1 MPVGVCGGVESAE
14 SMESAE
20 RDPSM
25 GATRSSNNLAKPFRP
40 LPIRALNAVG
50 RALARMGVV
59 PIGLSASGLVQS
71 ARKQSRLFDL
81 GLSSYRPGLEKLVE
95 SLEGEARLNLF
106 GRYFARRQ
114 ILELL
119 HHRLVLADHR
129 RHHPEVAFEKI
140 ERPLF
145 IVGLP
150 RTGTTLLYGL
160 LAEDPAHRAPLSWE
174 IDDPCPP
181 AETATY
187 HTDPRIERTQKR
199 FDQVNRLAPGFQA
212 IHPVG
217 ALMPQECIVTTASEF
232 MSIRFQMCFDVPSYD
247 EWLLQQDMTDTY
259 HHHRRFLQ
267 HLQSRHK
274 GERWIL
280 KSPGHLG
287 PLDALFEV
295 YPDAMLI
302 QTHRDPLRVVPSVA
316 SLEYTMRLVSSDD
329 VDPVRVGR
337 QMIRT
342 WSTLLE
348 QGMAARARRPERESR
363 ILDLEMREIV
373 SAPMATVEK
382 IYRHFDLELSDEAR
396 RRMQAYLAAHPKDE
410 FGTHRYGLEDFGLDA
425 EEVDAAFKGYRERF
439 GITAEPFGKGSSGS
453 S

>member
-1 MPVGVCGGVESAE
+1 MVDAAPK
-14 SMESAE
+14 
-20 RDPSM
+20 
-25 GATRSSNNLAKPFRP
+25 NNLARPFRP
-40 LPIRALNAVG
+40 LPIKALNALG
-50 RALARMGVV
+50 RGLARFGSV
-59 PIGLSASGLVQS
+59 PIDLSVSGLLAS
-71 ARKQSRLFDL
+71 AEKQAKLRDFGAPSF
-81 GLSSYRPGLEKLVE
+81 RPGLAKLVLA
-95 SLEGEARLNLF
+95 LEEEARLNLF

-119 HHRLVLADHR
+119 NHRLLLADYR
-129 RHHPEVAFEKI
+129 RRNPAVALERI
-140 ERPLF
+140 ARPLF

-187 HTDPRIERTQKR
+187 HTDPRIETTRKR
-199 FDQVNRLAPGFQA
+199 FEQVNRLAPGFQA

-247 EWLLQQDMTDTY
+247 DWLLQQDMTETY
-259 HHHRRFLQ
+259 RHHHRFLQ
-267 HLQSRHK
+267 HLQVHHK

-287 PLDALFEV
+287 PIDALFDV

-316 SLEYTMRLVSSDD
+316 SLEYTMRLVSSDA
-329 VDPVRVGR
+329 VDPARVGR

-348 QGMAARARRPERESR
+348 QGMAARARRPDRERQ
-363 ILDLEMREIV
+363 ILDLSMREIV
-373 SAPMATVEK
+373 GSPMASVEK
-382 IYRHFDLELSDEAR
+382 IYRHFDLELRPEAR
-396 RRMQAYLAAHPKDE
+396 ERMQAYLARHPKDE
-410 FGTHRYGLEDFGLDA
+410 FGAHRYSLEDFALDA
-425 EEVDAAFKGYRERF
+425 DEVDAAFKGYRERF
-439 GITAEPFGKGSSGS
+439 GIEAEPFSKG
-453 S
+453 

>member
-1 MPVGVCGGVESAE
+1 MVDALPA
-14 SMESAE
+14 
-20 RDPSM
+20 
-25 GATRSSNNLAKPFRP
+25 NNLARPFRP
-40 LPIRALNAVG
+40 LPIKALNAVG
-50 RALARMGVV
+50 RALAVLGRV
-59 PIGLSASGLVQS
+59 PIDLSKAGLMRTARRQTQLLDFGLPS
-71 ARKQSRLFDL
+71 FE
-81 GLSSYRPGLEKLVE
+81 PGLEKLLE
-95 SLEGEARLNLF
+95 ALEGEARLNLF

-114 ILELL
+114 MLELL
-119 HHRLVLADHR
+119 THRLRLTDYR
-129 RHHPEVAFEKI
+129 KHHQSVVFERI

-181 AETATY
+181 AETETY
-187 HTDPRIERTQKR
+187 HTDPRIETTRKR
-199 FDQVNRLAPGFQA
+199 FEQVNRLAPGFQA

-247 EWLLQQDMTDTY
+247 EWLLQQDMRPTY
-259 HHHRRFLQ
+259 EHHRRFLQ
-267 HLQSRHK
+267 HMQVHHK

-287 PLDALFEV
+287 PIDALFEV

-302 QTHRDPLRVVPSVA
+302 QTHRDPIRVVPSVA
-316 SLEYTMRLVSSDD
+316 SLEYTMRMVSSDE
-329 VDPVRVGR
+329 VDPARVGR

-348 QGMAARARRPERESR
+348 QGMAARARRPDRERQ
-363 ILDLEMREIV
+363 ILDLSMREIV
-373 SAPMATVEK
+373 GSPMASVEK
-382 IYRHFDLELSDEAR
+382 IYRHFDLELRPEAR
-396 RRMQAYLAAHPKDE
+396 ERMLAYLARHPKDE
-410 FGTHRYGLEDFGLDA
+410 FGTHRYSLEDFSLDA
-425 EEVDAAFKGYRERF
+425 DEVDAAFKGYRERF
-439 GITAEPFGKGSSGS
+439 GIEPEPFGQR
-453 S
+453 

>member
-1 MPVGVCGGVESAE
+1 MVDAAPK
-14 SMESAE
+14 
-20 RDPSM
+20 
-25 GATRSSNNLAKPFRP
+25 NNLARPFRP
-40 LPIRALNAVG
+40 LPIKALNALG
-50 RALARMGVV
+50 RGLARLGSV
-59 PIGLSASGLVQS
+59 PIDLSTSGLLAS
-71 ARKQSRLFDL
+71 AEKQAKLHDFGAPSF
-81 GLSSYRPGLEKLVE
+81 RPGLEKLV
-95 SLEGEARLNLF
+95 SALEEEARLNLF

-119 HHRLVLADHR
+119 NHRLLLADHR
-129 RHHPEVAFEKI
+129 RRNPAVALERI
-140 ERPLF
+140 ARPLF

-187 HTDPRIERTQKR
+187 HTDPRIESTRKR
-199 FDQVNRLAPGFQA
+199 FEQVNRLAPGFQA

-247 EWLLQQDMTDTY
+247 DWLLQQDMTETY
-259 HHHRRFLQ
+259 HHHHRFLQ
-267 HLQSRHK
+267 HMQVHHK

-287 PLDALFEV
+287 PIDALFDV

-316 SLEYTMRLVSSDD
+316 SLEYTMRLVSSDA
-329 VDPVRVGR
+329 VDPARVGR

-348 QGMAARARRPERESR
+348 QGMAARARRPDRERQ
-363 ILDLEMREIV
+363 ILDLSMREIV
-373 SAPMATVEK
+373 GSPMASVEK
-382 IYRHFDLELSDEAR
+382 IYRHFDLELRPEAR
-396 RRMQAYLAAHPKDE
+396 ERMQAYLARHPKDE
-410 FGTHRYGLEDFGLDA
+410 FGTHRYSLEDFALDA

-439 GITAEPFGKGSSGS
+439 GIEAEPFSKS
-453 S
+453 

>member
-1 MPVGVCGGVESAE
+1 MSVPHVADSSG
-14 SMESAE
+14 
-20 RDPSM
+20 
-25 GATRSSNNLAKPFRP
+25 RSSADVPANQLAKPFRP
-40 LPIRALNAVG
+40 LPIKALNAVG
-50 RALARMGVV
+50 RGLARLGVV
-59 PIGLSASGLVQS
+59 PIDLSMSGLLFAAQ
-71 ARKQSRLFDL
+71 KQAKLSDF
-81 GLSSYRPGLEKLVE
+81 GLPSFRPGLEKLVE
-95 SLEGEARLNLF
+95 ALESDARLNLF

-119 HHRLVLADHR
+119 GHRLLLADYRKHN
-129 RHHPEVAFEKI
+129 HAVAFEKI
-140 ERPLF
+140 VRPLF

-187 HTDPRIERTQKR
+187 HTDPRIETTRKR
-199 FDQVNRLAPGFQA
+199 FEQVNRLAPGFQA

-247 EWLLQQDMTDTY
+247 EWLLEQDMTETY
-259 HHHRRFLQ
+259 LHHRRFLQ
-267 HLQSRHK
+267 HMQFRHK

-287 PLDALFEV
+287 PLDALFDV

-302 QTHRDPLRVVPSVA
+302 QTHRDPIRVVPSVA

-329 VDPVRVGR
+329 VDPARVGR

-342 WSTLLE
+342 WSKLLE
-348 QGMAARARRPERESR
+348 QGMAARARRPDRERQ
-363 ILDLEMREIV
+363 ILDLTMREIV
-373 SAPMATVEK
+373 GAPLASVEK
-382 IYRHFDLELSDEAR
+382 IYRHFDLELTAEAR
-396 RRMQAYLAAHPKDE
+396 ERMQAYLARHPKDE
-410 FGTHRYGLEDFGLDA
+410 FGAHRYSLEDFSLDA
-425 EEVDAAFKGYRERF
+425 DEVDAAFKGYRERF
-439 GITAEPFGKGSSGS
+439 GIAAEPFEKR
-453 S
+453 

>member
-1 MPVGVCGGVESAE
+1 MAAS
-14 SMESAE
+14 
-20 RDPSM
+20 
-25 GATRSSNNLAKPFRP
+25 GAPNNLAKPFRP
-40 LPIRALNAVG
+40 LPIRALNALG
-50 RALARMGVV
+50 RVLRRVGVV
-59 PIGLSASGLVQS
+59 PIDLSLEGLLES
-71 ARKQSRLFDL
+71 ARKQNRLSDF
-81 GLSSYRPGLEKLVE
+81 GVPSFRPGLEKLLEALE
-95 SLEGEARLNLF
+95 SEGRLNLF

-114 ILELL
+114 AMELL
-119 HHRLVLADHR
+119 THRLILADWR
-129 RHHPEVAFEKI
+129 TRHPEVAEQRI
-140 ERPLF
+140 RRPLF

-174 IDDPCPP
+174 VDDPCPP

-187 HTDPRIERTQKR
+187 HSDPRIERTQKR
-199 FDQVNRLAPGFQA
+199 FDQVNQLAPGFQA

-247 EWLLQQDMTDTY
+247 EWLLEQDMEPTY
-259 HHHRRFLQ
+259 QHHRRFLQ
-267 HLQSRHK
+267 HMQSRHA

-287 PLDALFEV
+287 PLDALFAV
-295 YPDAMLI
+295 YPDAMVI
-302 QTHRDPLRVVPSVA
+302 QTHRDPIRVIPSVA
-316 SLEYTMRLVSSDD
+316 SLEYTMRMVSSDE
-329 VDPVRVGR
+329 VDPARVGR
-337 QMIRT
+337 QMLRT

-348 QGMAARARRPERESR
+348 QGMAARAAMPERNAR

-396 RRMQAYLAAHPKDE
+396 RRMQAHLAKHPKDE
-410 FGTHRYGLEDFGLDA
+410 FGTHRYSLDDFALDA
-425 EEVDAAFKGYRERF
+425 DEVDAAFKGYRERF
-439 GITAEPFGKGSSGS
+439 GIASEPFGKR
-453 S
+453 